1 MLQNLATRL
10 FYDVKYKHLVQAIA
24 NVNVAGVAFL
34 KQVLFSDLCQALK
47 SNLVIKVTF
56 GKLKLCEINNVQLTQ

>member
-1 MLQNLATRL
+1 MRL
-10 FYDVKYKHLVQAIA
+10 FYAVKYQHLVQAIA

-34 KQVLFSDLCQALK
+34 KQVLFFNLCQALK

-56 GKLKLCEINNVQLTQ
+56 VKLKFCEMKGVHLTQ

>member
-1 MLQNLATRL
+1 MSQNLATRL
-10 FYDVKYKHLVQAIA
+10 FYAVKYKHLVQAIA

-34 KQVLFSDLCQALK
+34 KQVLFFDLCQALK

-56 GKLKLCEINNVQLTQ
+56 RKLKLCKMKNVQLTQ

>member
-1 MLQNLATRL
+1 MSQNLATRL
-10 FYDVKYKHLVQAIA
+10 FYAVKYEHLVQARA
-24 NVNVAGVAFL
+24 NENVAGVAFL

-56 GKLKLCEINNVQLTQ
+56 VKLKLCEMKNVQLTQ

>member
-34 KQVLFSDLCQALK
+34 KQV
-47 SNLVIKVTF
+47 TF
-56 GKLKLCEINNVQLTQ
+56 FGFVSGSEVKLGN

>member
-1 MLQNLATRL
+1 MRL
-10 FYDVKYKHLVQAIA
+10 FYVVKYQHLVQAIA

-34 KQVLFSDLCQALK
+34 KQVLFFDLCQALK

-56 GKLKLCEINNVQLTQ
+56 VKLNCVR